1 MYYKAYICDEL
12 GDINKLK
19 LANITKTS
27 LKKNQLR
34 VKIIAIGLNYVD
46 YLMIQGSYQYKN
58 KMPFIPGTE
67 ACGIIVEEKCNNNN
81 LINKKVIIN
90 TKNGCFSEEIIV
102 NEKQIIIIK
111 NNFSII
117 NASSFFS
124 SALTSYVSLVETIK
138 IKKNNYIMITGA
150 SGAIGQSS
158 IQLAK
163 HLGAQVIAIVG
174 NNNKKKIIR
183 KLGVKYVLTKDENLY
198 DKIMKITNNYG
209 VDIILDINGFLKQYN
224 ILKCIKWNG
233 IYLIVGFADNNITSI
248 NTNYILINGLKVF
261 GIRSGEYYRSK
272 TKALK
277 NSIVKKIFKLYHD
290 GVFDIKFYNIKKF
303 NYIIK
308 GLTLIKDRRTAG
320 KIIIKTKHFS
330 DYVK

>member
-1 MYYKAYICDEL
+1 MHNSVLTKQRNELVKAGE
-12 GDINKLK
+12 
-19 LANITKTS
+19 
-27 LKKNQLR
+27 
-34 VKIIAIGLNYVD
+34 
-46 YLMIQGSYQYKN
+46 
-58 KMPFIPGTE
+58 
-67 ACGIIVEEKCNNNN
+67 
-81 LINKKVIIN
+81 
-90 TKNGCFSEEIIV
+90 
-102 NEKQIIIIK
+102 
-111 NNFSII
+111 
-117 NASSFFS
+117 
-124 SALTSYVSLVETIK
+124 
-138 IKKNNYIMITGA
+138 
-150 SGAIGQSS
+150 
-158 IQLAK
+158 
-163 HLGAQVIAIVG
+163 VIAIVG
-174 NNNKKKIIR
+174 NNNKKKIIK

-198 DKIMKITNNYG
+198 YKIMKITNNYG

-248 NTNYILINGLKVF
+248 NTNYILIKGLKVF

-290 GVFDIKFYNIKKF
+290 GVFDIKFYKIKKF